1 MELRIKPFPKN
12 TYPKKG
18 LLIKGSSPVLWLHEM
33 EVLGID
39 LEQVRSYAVPAKE
52 PNILYGCFLIFPH
65 EAPKE
70 IGKNAYFQGVDDK
83 LFIPENT
90 IFYPKINPED
100 WQQIDAVLLIMH
112 PDFGMVKVKDPID
125 WISLIQ
131 DPEKTSN
138 DVRKPVNG
146 VKIPQTI
153 KSYTVE
159 MDDEKIL
166 EALQKPKTEE
176 EWMKN
181 LPFDLK
187 KVMAGNKKE
196 IEKYLKYIEQYP
208 DRAVD
213 LGVPLDIMGTS
224 RGDGFGKFS
233 FDKSWFASLLGRGSS
248 EGEENKSRRN
258 FRWAFWTVLVMA
270 IIARIA
276 FDSDKN
282 NTQNDIPKASSGTIE
297 NGVKSPSD
305 LVAFQSG
312 FTEIDH
318 VIDSIYWGE
327 RRRLSTEYITATAE
341 MSKSKEEQDQ
351 YKKSGG
357 RPVGEVGNDLEKTH
371 AKEKQS
377 RDSLKTIYNKKIAQQ
392 VENKSEQM
400 KRRLSDSLKEYVR
413 GKPVNGDVV
422 KYLLTKK
429 KALMADSLGRLY
441 GTIGEPEMSPTSNK
455 DSGIKTVSSGKEV
468 QKGNISFMDIIFLI
482 LFMVGGVAAFSFV
495 LKRKSI
501 NIGGENVP
509 PGIKILLMII
519 LVAMLIY
526 LFYPLIEY
534 FGYNWFVWILII
546 CVILLLYRLFEEDK
560 TILKSDDHE

>member
-18 LLIKGSSPVLWLHEM
+18 LLIKGSSSMFWLHEM

-39 LEQVRSYAVPAKE
+39 LEQVRSYAVPANE

-70 IGKNAYFQGVDDK
+70 IGKNAYFQSVDDK

-90 IFYPKINPED
+90 IFYPKINTED
-100 WQQIDAVLLIMH
+100 WQQMDAELVIMH
-112 PDFGMVKVKDPID
+112 PDFGMVKAEEPID

-131 DPEKTSN
+131 QPQKTEVS
-138 DVRKPVNG
+138 VRKPVNG
-146 VKIPQTI
+146 VKIPKTI
-153 KSYTVE
+153 ESYTVE
-159 MDDEKIL
+159 MDDDKIL

-196 IEKYLKYIEQYP
+196 IEKYLKYIEKYP

-224 RGDGFGKFS
+224 RGSGFGKFS
-233 FDKSWFASLLGRGSS
+233 FDKGWFTGLFGG
-248 EGEENKSRRN
+248 GDGNKARKN
-258 FRWAFWTVLVMA
+258 FRWVFWTVIIMA
-270 IIARIA
+270 VIARIA

-282 NTQNDIPKASSGTIE
+282 NTQKQLPETSSGTIE

-327 RRRLSTEYITATAE
+327 RRRLSTEYIAATAV

-377 RDSLKTIYNKKIAQQ
+377 RDSLKTVYNKKIARQ

-400 KRRLSDSLKEYVR
+400 KRKLSDSLKEYVR

-441 GTIGEPEMSPTSNK
+441 GTIGEPEMPLASGK

-468 QKGNISFMDIIFLI
+468 QKGNISFMDIMFLI
-482 LFMVGGVAAFSFV
+482 LFIVGAVAAFSFV
-495 LKRKSI
+495 LRRKSM

-509 PGIKILLMII
+509 AGIKIFLMIV
-519 LVAMLIY
+519 LVAMLVY
-526 LFYPLIEY
+526 LFYPLIQS

-546 CVILLLYRLFEEDK
+546 CVILLLYRLFAEDK